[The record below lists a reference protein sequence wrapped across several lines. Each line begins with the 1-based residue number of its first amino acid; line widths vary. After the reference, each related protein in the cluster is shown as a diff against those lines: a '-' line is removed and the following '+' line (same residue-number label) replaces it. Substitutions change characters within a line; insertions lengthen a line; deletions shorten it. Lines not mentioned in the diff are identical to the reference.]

1 MSDHS
6 NLYTKRESKKMILPL
21 LLKKELRF
29 MVEDFWEEFLRNYP
43 QYKDKTYTARGFGVD
58 ANELSNL
65 VVKGVKTA
73 STSPFRLYAIDNEA
87 LPQIGDLSIVL
98 AGNGDPVCVIKH
110 TRVYQVP
117 FKDVTE
123 EHAFKE
129 GEGDRS
135 LEYWRKA
142 HYRFFIPLFE
152 SYNLEFTEDEIIVCE
167 EFKCLF
173 SK

>member
-1 MSDHS
+1 
-6 NLYTKRESKKMILPL
+6 
-21 LLKKELRF
+21 
-29 MVEDFWEEFLRNYP
+29 MVEDFWEKFLRSYP
-43 QYKDKTYTARGFGVD
+43 QYKDKKYSAWGFGVD

-73 STSPFRLYAIDNEA
+73 STSPFRLYAIDNED
-87 LPQIGDLSIVL
+87 LPQVGDLSIVL
-98 AGNGDPVCVIKH
+98 AGDEVPVCVIKH
-110 TRVYQVP
+110 SRVYQLP

-129 GEGDRS
+129 GEGDRT

-142 HYRFFIPLFE
+142 HYKFFRPLFE
-152 SYNLEFTEDEIIVCE
+152 SYNLEFNEDEIMVCE
-167 EFKCLF
+167 EFECLF